1 MLFTLP
7 LKAKYPSESH
17 DYEFRQRPLL
27 EVETKTNKT
36 PRCFSEPNGDKLLRH
51 RRNTQPSH
59 IISCRKNERMAHCPV
74 SVWVIPH

>member
-27 EVETKTNKT
+27 EVETKTNKN
-36 PRCFSEPNGDKLLRH
+36 PRCFSEPNGDKPLRH
-51 RRNTQPSH
+51 RRNSQPSH
-59 IISCRKNERMAHCPV
+59 ILAVEIM
-74 SVWVIPH
+74 SVWLIAL